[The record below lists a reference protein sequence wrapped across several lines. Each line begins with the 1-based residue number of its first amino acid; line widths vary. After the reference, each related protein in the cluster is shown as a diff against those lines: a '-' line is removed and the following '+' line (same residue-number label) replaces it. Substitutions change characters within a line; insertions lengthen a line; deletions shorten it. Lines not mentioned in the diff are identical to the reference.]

1 VILKYRHI
9 KLESL
14 SAAPH
19 EQHEAD
25 APNSKGL
32 FMKRLAFAFAL
43 AVGAASAALAAD
55 LPTPGPIPPPIYAPA
70 IIYNWTG
77 LYVGGNLGV
86 GWNGGSF
93 SDSIGN
99 TLSLSSNPLFLG
111 GAQVGLNYQ
120 FGSGILVGAEAD
132 FDWLTNNTSSSNTI
146 VLQNPTGT
154 PTGSSASLSA
164 NNRSLTTV
172 VGRLGYAWDRV
183 LFYGKG
189 GGAWVASNGPSL
201 TIDGTPV
208 GISSSN
214 KWGFT
219 GGVGIEWAFA
229 GNWSARFEY
238 DFVGLNQTFTVP
250 TSAGGLPAGDQ
261 FIGNTRNIQL
271 VNAGLNYKF
280 GGWW

>member
-1 VILKYRHI
+1 
-9 KLESL
+9 
-14 SAAPH
+14 
-19 EQHEAD
+19 
-25 APNSKGL
+25 
-32 FMKRLAFAFAL
+32 MKRLAFALAL
-43 AVGAASAALAAD
+43 IVGAASAALAAD
-55 LPTPGPIPPPIYAPA
+55 LPTPQPVPPPLYAPA
-70 IIYNWTG
+70 IVHNWKG

-120 FGSGILVGAEAD
+120 FDSGILVGAEAD
-132 FDWLTNNTSSSNTI
+132 FDWLTSSTSSSNTI

-154 PTGSSASLSA
+154 PTGSSASLSV
-164 NNRSLTTV
+164 NNRWLTTV

-189 GGAWVASNGPSL
+189 GGALVGSNGPSL
-201 TIDGTPV
+201 TIDGAPV

-219 GGVGIEWAFA
+219 GGVGIEWAFVA
-229 GNWSARFEY
+229 NWSARFEY

>member
-1 VILKYRHI
+1 
-9 KLESL
+9 
-14 SAAPH
+14 
-19 EQHEAD
+19 
-25 APNSKGL
+25 
-32 FMKRLAFAFAL
+32 M
-43 AVGAASAALAAD
+43 
-55 LPTPGPIPPPIYAPA
+55 
-70 IIYNWTG
+70 
-77 LYVGGNLGV
+77 
-86 GWNGGSF
+86 
-93 SDSIGN
+93 
-99 TLSLSSNPLFLG
+99 
-111 GAQVGLNYQ
+111 
-120 FGSGILVGAEAD
+120 
-132 FDWLTNNTSSSNTI
+132 SNTI
-146 VLQNPTGT
+146 VLQNLTGT
-154 PTGSSASLSA
+154 PTGSSTSLSV

-201 TIDGTPV
+201 TIDGAPV

-219 GGVGIEWAFA
+219 GGVGIDWAFA

-238 DFVGLNQTFTVP
+238 DFVGLNQIFTVP

-280 GGWW
+280 GGW